1 MPEPQTPATPAAGK
15 NGQPAQSFENR
26 SVDPPRSDRD
36 GGRKGASVADA
47 AAENAKRQAEEAAR
61 ATEMAA
67 DRTAQATQE
76 AARANTQILRTQIET
91 AQQAVRSGL
100 EASVRSFESFSS
112 RWARALGAN
121 QPNTELADQSVQNV
135 RAVSQAST
143 ALAKGAQEASRA
155 WFELTQKA
163 VRTNLEA
170 LSQLAG
176 VRTMPELIAVQSDL
190 MRNNLEQVIQS
201 GEEIA
206 RCSTDAIR
214 EATQVME
221 AAGRR
226 QFGGGQQGQQS
237 GQQTGQQQGRQ
248 PGAQA

>member
-1 MPEPQTPATPAAGK
+1 MPEPQTPPTPSTGK
-15 NGQPAQSFENR
+15 NGQPTQSFENR
-26 SVDPPRSDRD
+26 SVDPPRSD
-36 GGRKGASVADA
+36 GRKGAASVADA
-47 AAENAKRQAEEAAR
+47 AAESAKRQADEAAR
-61 ATEMAA
+61 ATEMAS

-121 QPNTELADQSVQNV
+121 QPNTELADHSVQNV

-163 VRTNLEA
+163 MRTNLEA

-176 VRTMPELIAVQSDL
+176 VRTMPELVAVQSDL
-190 MRNNLEQVIQS
+190 MRNNLEQAIQS

-214 EATQVME
+214 EATRMMQE
-221 AAGRR
+221 A
-226 QFGGGQQGQQS
+226 GQQRGRQQS
-237 GQQTGQQQGRQ
+237 GQGQQPGQQ
-248 PGAQA
+248 PQASRFSRLSVALA

>member
-1 MPEPQTPATPAAGK
+1 MPEPQTPPTPSAGK
-15 NGQPAQSFENR
+15 NGQPAQTFENR

-36 GGRKGASVADA
+36 GGRKGTASVADA
-47 AAENAKRQAEEAAR
+47 AAETAKRQADEAAR
-61 ATEMAA
+61 TTEQVA
-67 DRTAQATQE
+67 DRTAEATQA

-91 AQQAVRSGL
+91 AQQAMRSGL
-100 EASVRSFESFSS
+100 EASVRGFESFSS
-112 RWARALGAN
+112 RWARALGTA
-121 QPNTELADQSVQNV
+121 QPNTDLADQSVQNV

-176 VRTMPELIAVQSDL
+176 VRTMPELMALQSDL
-190 MRNNLEQVIQS
+190 MRNSLEQAIQS
-201 GEEIA
+201 GEQIA

-214 EATQVME
+214 EATQAMQS
-221 AAGRR
+221 A
-226 QFGGGQQGQQS
+226 GQQGQQS
-237 GQQTGQQQGRQ
+237 GQQQGRQ
-248 PGAQA
+248 PGSPA